1 MIQEEIW
8 KLISSFVLSFLK
20 HLPNFHPNPC
30 LPAGRLIIGQIM
42 VLRVGLTGGIGSGKS
57 TVAQIFE
64 VLGIPVYY
72 ADTAAKRLMN
82 EDAELRSAIT
92 TIFGKQ
98 AYVKNTLDRKY
109 ISSIVFSA
117 PAKLELLNSIVHPA
131 TKKDGAAWMQQQ
143 TSPYAIHEAALIFEA
158 TVAERLDQVIGVS
171 SPMELRIKRAME
183 RDKVDRDEVLKRMD
197 QQLDEDVKMSKCDFL
212 LINDEQQLL
221 VPQVLDLHE
230 KLIALSKQKN
240 DG

>member
-1 MIQEEIW
+1 
-8 KLISSFVLSFLK
+8 
-20 HLPNFHPNPC
+20 
-30 LPAGRLIIGQIM
+30 M

-64 VLGIPVYY
+64 VVGIPVYY
-72 ADTAAKRLMN
+72 ADSAAKRLMN
-82 EDAELRSAIT
+82 EDVALRSAIT
-92 TIFGKQ
+92 NIFGKQ
-98 AYVKNTLDRKY
+98 AYVNNILDRKY
-109 ISSIVFSA
+109 ISSIVFSD

-131 TKKDGAAWMQQQ
+131 TKKDGESWMQSQ

-158 TVAERLDQVIGVS
+158 KVSERLDQVIGVS
-171 SPMELRIKRAME
+171 SPIELRIKRAME
-183 RDKVDRDEVLKRMD
+183 RDKVGRDEVLKRMD
-197 QQLDEDVKMSKCDFL
+197 QQLDEDLKLSKCDFV

-221 VPQVLDLHE
+221 IPQVLDVHE